1 MQDQK
6 QIGPN
11 IGFKC
16 ATVQFAYVARIWK
29 KEWKFQGNDSQA
41 CDHHRTLKHQQF
53 KSF

>member
-41 CDHHRTLKHQQF
+41 CDHHRTLKHQQ
-53 KSF
+53 S